1 MRILINGLPLFG
13 ERLAK
18 DLNFIAPNH
27 HFRFLNTYYKRSDQ
41 LKFMLLTPFTDLFI
55 SMNGVT
61 DESGSMNKILKSKKP
76 LVMQWMGTDISLALE
91 RFHNKSIN
99 TKYLDYATHFVD
111 APWMAKEL
119 ESIGLKVV
127 LTPFKWVEPRER
139 IIPYGRLQA
148 LTYIPESRMDFYGWQ
163 QLKKLA
169 TDFPDVVFLVF
180 GTQFCAEPFPKN
192 ILLQGW
198 ANESDFRREMEKSA
212 IFLRLTAHD
221 GYSVSVMEAVA
232 SGCEVLATQ
241 PFEKCTFITPQSS
254 ISEVFATV
262 LKSIEDRGMLPNQDY
277 IHFADKNYQREKVLT
292 SYLQKLEELVK

>member
-1 MRILINGLPLFG
+1 
-13 ERLAK
+13 
-18 DLNFIAPNH
+18 
-27 HFRFLNTYYKRSDQ
+27 
-41 LKFMLLTPFTDLFI
+41 
-55 SMNGVT
+55 
-61 DESGSMNKILKSKKP
+61 
-76 LVMQWMGTDISLALE
+76 
-91 RFHNKSIN
+91 
-99 TKYLDYATHFVD
+99 
-111 APWMAKEL
+111 MAKEL

-127 LTPFKWVEPRER
+127 LTPFKWVETRER

-262 LKSIEDRGMLPNQDY
+262 LKSIEDRAMLPNQDY